1 MERWQSPVECTRLEI
16 EQGAYKP
23 PRGFESLSLRHILEF
38 CNIKREQDSI
48 FFALPIAL
56 FCYLCY
62 KTERYQRGEMAE
74 LVESA
79 RLEVV

>member
-16 EQGAYKP
+16 
-23 PRGFESLSLRHILEF
+23 ESLSLRHILEF